1 MVGIKTKLNHQT
13 KACGEMGRDRTGTMS
28 RVTLKDMLGGRGLA
42 PTGSNGDPIGKS
54 CRDRVRV
61 YDPEVKFISLPIRL
75 QVRNPGLG
83 KAD

>member
-1 MVGIKTKLNHQT
+1 MGIKTNLNDQT
-13 KACGEMGRDRTGTMS
+13 KVCGEMGSDRTGKVS
-28 RVTLKDMLGGRGLA
+28 RVTLRDMLGGRGLA

-61 YDPEVKFISLPIRL
+61 YDPEVKFILLPIRL